1 VDQTIQQ
8 TPGWV
13 ASNLKLPEW
22 VEKARTEA
30 RRLRVHLT
38 GSQEETAKYLHAIE
52 MYETAEQYAARKKS
66 CTPNKAI
73 FAELLAPVDKVFTAR
88 GGSRVIAA
96 GSETSTNT
104 LKDYINTIEGGRSVQ
119 KWLQD
124 VWKLQY
130 FTDAAGLIFME
141 SDGKFSYPTF
151 KSIDTIRN
159 YQRDG
164 RHVEWVIFEPSQV
177 DDQKLCRVI
186 AAGHD
191 AMWNVTNP
199 DAPVLVGEPL
209 PLPYKSTP
217 ALVNGAKESGDLT
230 RLISDLDDITDIADH
245 YLRTTSVKNIH
256 EFQHGIPIYWE
267 YGQPCNVCNGTGL
280 VKDGK
285 TCHACDG
292 DGFKKRKDI
301 SEKIRL
307 RTPKNTEQPT
317 ITPDVAGFVEP
328 SHKTWEQYRTEQ
340 KNLIEKLHDTFWGT
354 HRREYSANET
364 ATGRFIDQQPV
375 HDRLSTLAATFEST
389 DQWICDQVGYFHYR
403 EAYKGASVHYGRR
416 FLIETPSAIWDDYQ
430 KAIKDGA
437 PEAVKDYKLMQYWY
451 SELRDDPVQ
460 LAAALKLIQVEPFVH
475 LSPVEV
481 LKMETIPLLD
491 RLAKVYFSDWSDQM
505 SIEEITTKTP
515 EQLRA
520 ELAAYVEQKMK
531 LSAPAQVE
539 AQV

>member
-1 VDQTIQQ
+1 MEQ
-8 TPGWV
+8 TPQWV
-13 ASNLKLPEW
+13 AMNLKLPKW
-22 VEKARTEA
+22 VEQARDDA
-30 RRLRVHLT
+30 KKLRVHVT
-38 GSQEETAKYLHAIE
+38 GSQEETAKYLHRIE
-52 MYETAEQYAARKKS
+52 MYETAEQYFARKKS
-66 CTPNKAI
+66 CTPNKAV

-88 GGSRVIAA
+88 GGSRLIEA
-96 GSETSTNT
+96 GSTASTTKLNE
-104 LKDYINTIEGGRSVQ
+104 YINQIEGGRSVQ

-141 SDGKFSYPTF
+141 SDGIYSYPTF

-164 RHVEWVIFEPSQV
+164 RTVDWVIFEPIDS
-177 DDQKLCRVI
+177 DDQKHCRVVG
-186 AAGHD
+186 AGVD

-199 DAPVLVGEPL
+199 DAPTLIGEPL

-230 RLISDLDDITDIADH
+230 RLVSDLDDITDIADH

-267 YGQPCNVCNGTGL
+267 YGAPCNVCNGSGL
-280 VKDGK
+280 VQGGK

-292 DGFKKRKDI
+292 SGYKQRKDI

-307 RTPKNTEQPT
+307 KTPSSTEQPT

-328 SHKTWEQYRTEQ
+328 SHKTWDQYRTEQ
-340 KNLIEKLHDTFWGT
+340 KELIEKMHDTFWGT
-354 HRREYSANET
+354 HRREYSSNET

-375 HDRLSTLAATFEST
+375 HDRLSTLAATFEAT
-389 DQWICDQVGYFHYR
+389 DQWICDQVGYYHYR

-460 LAAALKLIQVEPFVH
+460 LGAALKLIQVEPFVH

-481 LKMETIPLLD
+481 LAMEAIPLPD

-505 SIEEITTKTP
+505 TADQIVSKTA
-515 EQLRA
+515 EQLRS
-520 ELAAYVEQKMK
+520 ELAAYIALKI
-531 LSAPAQVE
+531 PAQLPI
-539 AQV
+539 A